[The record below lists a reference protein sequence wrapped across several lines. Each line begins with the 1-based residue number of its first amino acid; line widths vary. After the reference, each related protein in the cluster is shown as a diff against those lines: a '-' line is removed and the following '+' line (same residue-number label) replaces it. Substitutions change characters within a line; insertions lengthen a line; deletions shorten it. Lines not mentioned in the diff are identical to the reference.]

1 MSFPSV
7 TEEQPAALR
16 RPAIRVWLIA
26 KLVVSVCLLAFLLK
40 IVNWQSIATRL
51 STAEIWPLALAFS
64 ALMFNAVMAGARWR
78 IVSRLT
84 DAPMALW
91 LAVQLTF
98 AGLFFGQVLPGA
110 IGGDAIRGWLGWRA
124 GLPLLGFAFGIVLDR
139 IISLIGSVTMVCLGL
154 LLLMQIAPTSIIW
167 IPPAAGGVLL
177 LGLITVLS
185 IDLLP
190 LPPVC
195 RRPPVSKVLSALKMA
210 RAALLSRTAG
220 FAAALCL
227 LIQFT
232 AVVAVFLLA
241 QSLSVSISLI
251 ECLAVVPAIIFLAML
266 PISLNG
272 WGVREGAMVVG
283 LGLFGVGHDDAMLL
297 SILLG
302 ICAIVA
308 SLPGAILWITIGRQ
322 PQ

>member
-1 MSFPSV
+1 
-7 TEEQPAALR
+7 
-16 RPAIRVWLIA
+16 
-26 KLVVSVCLLAFLLK
+26 
-40 IVNWQSIATRL
+40 
-51 STAEIWPLALAFS
+51 
-64 ALMFNAVMAGARWR
+64 MFNAVMAGARWR
-78 IVSRLT
+78 FVSRLT
-84 DAPMALW
+84 DAPMTLW

-110 IGGDAIRGWLGWRA
+110 IGGDAIRGWFGWRA
-124 GLPLLGFAFGIVLDR
+124 GLPLFGFAFGIVLDR
-139 IISLIGSVTMVCLGL
+139 IVSLIGSVAMVCLGL
-154 LLLMQIAPTSIIW
+154 LVLMQIAPTSIMW

-177 LGLITVLS
+177 LGLISVLS

-190 LPPVC
+190 LPAVC

-220 FAAALCL
+220 FAFALCV

-241 QSLSVSISLI
+241 QSLSLSISLI

-283 LGLFGVGHDDAMLL
+283 LGLFGVGHDDAVLL

-322 PQ
+322 PH